1 MCEMLFFA
9 FFCETISD
17 MNRRLRCWR
26 LLRARGLMMA
36 VLAALLISAA
46 PGVANADIGRP
57 NNAETDIE
65 NYYREF
71 LGRPSDPGGFNSYR
85 NRMWSDCKF
94 GVLAAGMMIGD
105 SQEAHNH
112 LRTPNAFVPAM
123 FRALLNRNADSGG
136 LQTYVNAVNARGYR
150 WAIRDIQASQE
161 FHNRL
166 NAMCQGRRGSMT
178 QNELKPDQAISAA
191 IGINDAGM
199 TLIKACAVGSVIS
212 LTGGLATKSLYA
224 ASKAIKAAKL
234 ALGVAIKKGAAGDC
248 IAAYKVLQTADD
260 VVTSA
265 RYEPGVTSPG
275 YNNPTYVYLQQW
287 TKWEW
292 NGRWCHLQMGAGP
305 SAPERSWRE
314 VKFRC

>member
-1 MCEMLFFA
+1 MCDITLFA

-17 MNRRLRCWR
+17 MNLRLTGWR
-26 LLRARGLMMA
+26 LLRARGLMMTA
-36 VLAALLISAA
+36 LAALIVCAA

-71 LGRPSDPGGFNSYR
+71 LGRPSDPGGFNNYR
-85 NRMWSDCKF
+85 DRMWNDCKF
-94 GVLAAGMMIGD
+94 GVLTAGMMIGD
-105 SQEAHNH
+105 SQESHNH

-123 FRALLNRNADSGG
+123 YRALLNRNADPSG
-136 LQTYVNAVNARGYR
+136 LQAYVNAVNTRGYR

-161 FHNRL
+161 FRNRL

-178 QNELKPDQAISAA
+178 QNELKPDQAVSAA
-191 IGINDAGM
+191 IGINNAGM
-199 TLIKACAVGSVIS
+199 TLIKACAVGTVIN
-212 LTGGLATKSLYA
+212 LVGGATTRGLYA

-234 ALGVAIKKGAAGDC
+234 ALGVAIEKGAAGDC
-248 IAAYKVLQTADD
+248 ISAYKVLQTADD
-260 VVTSA
+260 IVTSA
-265 RYEPGVTSPG
+265 QYEPGVTSPG
-275 YNNPTYVYLQQW
+275 YNNPTYVYLNQW
-287 TKWEW
+287 RKWELT
-292 NGRWCHLQMGAGP
+292 GPWCHLQMGAGP